1 MFTGVTEAM
10 AEVRWLRGAE
20 LRVQRPRA
28 FRNLKRGSS
37 VAVSGVCLTV
47 TGLSKGEV
55 RFDVSPETIRATTL
69 GSLTKGDRV
78 NLERPLPAHGRLDGH
93 VVQGHVDG
101 VGRIS
106 RFSFL
111 TRSSRNKKR
120 ETSASLEMVLPAALS
135 RYVIAKGSITV
146 DGVSLTIAKK
156 KGNRVMIALIPE
168 TIARTTLGNLKK
180 GDRVNIET
188 DMIGKYVAAFL
199 KKQ

>member
-1 MFTGVTEAM
+1 
-10 AEVRWLRGAE
+10 
-20 LRVQRPRA
+20 
-28 FRNLKRGSS
+28 
-37 VAVSGVCLTV
+37 
-47 TGLSKGEV
+47 
-55 RFDVSPETIRATTL
+55 
-69 GSLTKGDRV
+69 
-78 NLERPLPAHGRLDGH
+78 
-93 VVQGHVDG
+93 
-101 VGRIS
+101 
-106 RFSFL
+106 
-111 TRSSRNKKR
+111 
-120 ETSASLEMVLPAALS
+120 MVLPAALS